1 MTSFDKLESLNIY
14 LEVFLKI
21 LEIEDIGTKRS
32 RRQKEYKVPQEAT
45 PLSTHNTGSRMSG

>member
-32 RRQKEYKVPQEAT
+32 RRQKEYKV
-45 PLSTHNTGSRMSG
+45 L